1 VASERII
8 DCHAHI
14 VDPARFPVPDG
25 PGYKPRPDETGT
37 REAFGAMLDQ
47 LGAPHALLVQPS
59 GYGTDNAAM
68 LDALADSPGR
78 FKAIAVV
85 EPEASDRALE
95 ALADSGVVGVRFNLP
110 SYDPG
115 ALSRPEAPLLLE
127 RLQALGLFAQIFA
140 DDAQWAEIAPVL
152 RASRVRVLVD
162 HFGVHDLAGGIAQPG
177 FRAVL
182 ALGREGQAS
191 VKLSAPFRLSSR
203 PDTYGDLDPFVEAL
217 LGAFGPGAC
226 VFGSDWP
233 FLGLRTR
240 PDLGRVLK
248 ALGRWLPDRRDR
260 QRVLWDNPFRLFGFE
275 EPRT

>member
-1 VASERII
+1 MAERFI

-14 VDPARFPVPDG
+14 IDPARFPFADG
-25 PGYKPRPDETGT
+25 PGYRPRLEETGT
-37 REAFGAMLDQ
+37 REAYCAMLDG
-47 LGAPHALLVQPS
+47 LGATHARLVQPS
-59 GYGTDNAAM
+59 GYGVDNRAM
-68 LDALADSPGR
+68 LDAMSAIPGR
-78 FKAIAVV
+78 LKAIAMVD
-85 EPEASDRALE
+85 PGAGDRTLE
-95 ALADSGVVGVRFNLP
+95 ALAEAGIVGVRFNLP

-115 ALSRPEAPLLLE
+115 ALSRPEAPILLD
-127 RLQALGLFAQIFA
+127 RLRALGLFAQVYA
-140 DDAQWAEIAPVL
+140 DDAQWAAIAPIL

-162 HFGVHDLAGGIAQPG
+162 YFGVHDLAGGVGQPG
-177 FRAVL
+177 FLAVL

-203 PDTYGDLDPFVEAL
+203 PDTYGDLDAFVEAL

-248 ALGRWLPDRRDR
+248 GLGRWLPDRRDR

-275 EPRT
+275 GVRP

>member
-1 VASERII
+1 VSSERII

-14 VDPARFPVPDG
+14 IDPARFPFPDG

-37 REAFGAMLDQ
+37 RQAFCAMLDQ

-59 GYGTDNAAM
+59 GYGVDNAAM
-68 LDALADSPGR
+68 LDAMAATPGR
-78 FKAIAVV
+78 FKGIAVV
-85 EPEASDRALE
+85 DPGASDRTLE

-115 ALSRPEAPLLLE
+115 ALSRPEAPILLD
-127 RLQALGLFAQIFA
+127 RLRALGLFAQVYA
-140 DDAQWAEIAPVL
+140 NDAQWAEIAPIL

-162 HFGVHDLAGGIAQPG
+162 HFGVHDLAGSVAQPG

-203 PDTYGDLDPFVEAL
+203 PDSYGDLDAFVEAL
-217 LGAFGPGAC
+217 LGAFGPSAC

-233 FLGLRTR
+233 FLGLRAR

-275 EPRT
+275 GVTP